1 MQTYTQYE
9 SQIHG
14 VNTSSIPTA
23 TMVKTD
29 FDAGTSQL
37 TGFIYGNALNE
48 LDTPVDG
55 QSDLAAFKVAALAAI
70 NARFIESYA
79 DRATLSV
86 LDFTI
91 AVDGLNVV
99 ASALSCHILFNPN
112 EEGNTQFQNAFGLV
126 FTGGLYVIAQAL
138 GGTNTSTSSITP
150 ATTLL
155 AQQGRQPLQI
165 G

>member
-1 MQTYTQYE
+1 MFTYTRYN
-9 SQIHG
+9 SQIGG
-14 VNTSSIPTA
+14 VNTSSTPTA
-23 TMVKTD
+23 TMVKTA
-29 FDAGTSQL
+29 FDAGTSKL
-37 TGFIYGNALNE
+37 TGFIYGDTLNE

-55 QSDLAAFKVAALAAI
+55 QSDLVAFKVAALAAI
-70 NARFIESYA
+70 NAQFIESYA

-99 ASALSCHILFNPN
+99 ASTLYCNILYNAD
-112 EEGNTQFQNAFGLV
+112 EEGKTQFQNVFGLV
-126 FTGGLYVIAQAL
+126 FDTNKYVLADAL
-138 GGTNTSTSSITP
+138 GGTNIINIMPP